1 MKRKL
6 IAALTLSAS
15 GFVGILGYEGYSS
28 EAIIPVKG
36 DVPTLGFGTTIG
48 VKMGDRIDPVTAVV
62 TALDDVKK
70 AERSIEECIKVPLHQ
85 SEYDALASFTY
96 NIGGR
101 AFCSSTLVKK
111 INAGDYDGACEE
123 LKRWVYVKGVKVKG
137 LENRREKEFAMCMKD
152 H

>member
-36 DVPTLGFGTTIG
+36 DVPTLGFGTTTG
-48 VKMGDRIDPVTAVV
+48 VKMGDRIDPVTAVI

>member
-36 DVPTLGFGTTIG
+36 DVPTLGFGTTTG

-123 LKRWVYVKGVKVKG
+123 LKRWVYVKNVKVKG

>member
-15 GFVGILGYEGYSS
+15 GFVGILNYEGYTS

-36 DVPTLGFGTTIG
+36 DVPTVGFGTTSG
-48 VKMGDRIDPVTAVV
+48 VKLGDKIDPVTAVV
-62 TALDDVKK
+62 AALGDVKK
-70 AERSIEECIKVPLHQ
+70 AEQSIEECIKVPLHQ

-111 INAGDYDGACEE
+111 LNAGDYDGACEE

-137 LENRREKEFAMCMKD
+137 LENRREKEFMMCMKD

>member
-36 DVPTLGFGTTIG
+36 DVPTLGFGTTTG

-62 TALDDVKK
+62 TALNDVKK

>member
-36 DVPTLGFGTTIG
+36 DVPTLGFGTTTG

>member
-36 DVPTLGFGTTIG
+36 DVPTLGFGTTTG

-62 TALDDVKK
+62 AALDDVKK

>member
-36 DVPTLGFGTTIG
+36 DVPTLGFGTTTG

-85 SEYDALASFTY
+85 SEYDALISFTY

>member
-36 DVPTLGFGTTIG
+36 DVPTLGFGTTTG

-96 NIGGR
+96 NVGGR

>member
-28 EAIIPVKG
+28 EAIIPVRG
-36 DVPTLGFGTTIG
+36 DVPTLGFGTTTG